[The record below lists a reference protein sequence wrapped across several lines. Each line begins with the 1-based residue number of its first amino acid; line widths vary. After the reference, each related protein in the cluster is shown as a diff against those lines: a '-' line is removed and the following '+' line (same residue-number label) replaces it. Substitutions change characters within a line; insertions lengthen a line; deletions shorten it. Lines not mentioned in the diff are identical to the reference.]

1 MKGLWHE
8 NILPNVDVETDLM
21 WDPFHVLSNIASNII
36 QNWKSERFS
45 EKITNYNKK
54 INIFPGLNYITNAKG
69 KQVLDPSSK
78 AKYWFIDKSYWSE
91 LDAISF

>member
-1 MKGLWHE
+1 MIPSRRYEYIDAYEMKKQFNKKEHNGVKGLWHE

-45 EKITNYNKK
+45 EKITS
-54 INIFPGLNYITNAKG
+54 FLVRITLQTQKENR
-69 KQVLDPSSK
+69 
-78 AKYWFIDKSYWSE
+78 Y
-91 LDAISF
+91 